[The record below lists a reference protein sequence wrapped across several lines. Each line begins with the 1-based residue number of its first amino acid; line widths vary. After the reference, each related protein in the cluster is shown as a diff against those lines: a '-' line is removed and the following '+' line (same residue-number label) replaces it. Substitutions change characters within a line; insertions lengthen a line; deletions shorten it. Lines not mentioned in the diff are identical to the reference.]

1 MPAQGRHDDGG
12 KRSDHHNRHAG
23 LVPAS
28 TGRRASCVEPKD
40 LRLRLGGPRHKAGV
54 TMILALLIAT
64 PALAQLAPLA
74 DTQLS
79 DPAQEAQAK
88 ALMET
93 IRCVE
98 CQGQAIADSNAD
110 IAGNMR
116 SLIRERIKAGESPEQ
131 VRAWLIQRY
140 GDYISYDPPLGGA
153 TWPLWAAPF
162 VLLVIGIAIARSS
175 FRRKR

>member
-1 MPAQGRHDDGG
+1 M
-12 KRSDHHNRHAG
+12 SLSNRHAG

-28 TGRRASCVEPKD
+28 ARRRASWVESNGS
-40 LRLRLGGPRHKAGV
+40 RLRPGGPRHKAGV
-54 TMILALLIAT
+54 TVVLSGLLLGAAAAISFAT
-64 PALAQLAPLA
+64 PALAQQAPLA

-88 ALMET
+88 ALMGT

-98 CQGQAIADSNAD
+98 CQGQSIADSNAD
-110 IAGNMR
+110 IAANMR
-116 SLIRERIKAGESPEQ
+116 SLIRQRIKSGESPEQ
-131 VRAWLIQRY
+131 VRTWLIQRY

-162 VLLVIGIAIARSS
+162 VLLAIGIAIARSS

>member
-1 MPAQGRHDDGG
+1 MRL
-12 KRSDHHNRHAG
+12 SNRHAG

-28 TGRRASCVEPKD
+28 NVRQASRIESRGLRA
-40 LRLRLGGPRHKAGV
+40 RHIGPRHKAGV
-54 TMILALLIAT
+54 TVGVLGLLMAFAI
-64 PALAQLAPLA
+64 PVLAQTAPLA

-110 IAGNMR
+110 IAANMR
-116 SLIRERIKAGESPEQ
+116 SLIRQRIKSGESPEQ
-131 VRAWLIQRY
+131 VRTWLIQRY

-162 VLLVIGIAIARSS
+162 VLLVIGVAIARSS

>member
-1 MPAQGRHDDGG
+1 MSLPL
-12 KRSDHHNRHAG
+12 NRHAG

-28 TGRRASCVEPKD
+28 TARPASCVEPKGP
-40 LRLRLGGPRHKAGV
+40 RLRRVGPRHKTGV
-54 TMILALLIAT
+54 TVVVLGLLAALAT

-79 DPAQEAQAK
+79 DPAQEEQAK
-88 ALMET
+88 ALMGT

-98 CQGQAIADSNAD
+98 CQGQSIADSNAD
-110 IAGNMR
+110 IAANMR
-116 SLIRERIKAGESPEQ
+116 SLIRQRIKSGESPEQ

>member
-1 MPAQGRHDDGG
+1 MTI
-12 KRSDHHNRHAG
+12 
-23 LVPAS
+23 VF
-28 TGRRASCVEPKD
+28 
-40 LRLRLGGPRHKAGV
+40 
-54 TMILALLIAT
+54 ALLIAA
-64 PALAQLAPLA
+64 PALAQKAPLA

-79 DPAQEAQAK
+79 DPAKEAQAK
-88 ALMET
+88 ALMGT

-98 CQGQAIADSNAD
+98 CQGQSIADSNAD
-110 IAGNMR
+110 IAANMR
-116 SLIRERIKAGESPEQ
+116 SLIRQRIKSGESPEQ

>member
-1 MPAQGRHDDGG
+1 VRQ
-12 KRSDHHNRHAG
+12 
-23 LVPAS
+23 
-28 TGRRASCVEPKD
+28 ASCVGPKW
-40 LRLRLGGPRHKAGV
+40 LRLLRGGSRHKAGV
-54 TMILALLIAT
+54 TMVLALLIAT

-88 ALMET
+88 ALMGT

-98 CQGQAIADSNAD
+98 CQGQSIADSNAD
-110 IAGNMR
+110 IAANMR
-116 SLIRERIKAGESPEQ
+116 SLIRQRIKSGESPEQ
-131 VRAWLIQRY
+131 VRTWLIQRY

-162 VLLVIGIAIARSS
+162 VLLAIGIAIARSS

>member
-1 MPAQGRHDDGG
+1 MRPLPRFL
-12 KRSDHHNRHAG
+12 RHAG
-23 LVPAS
+23 LVPAPNE
-28 TGRRASCVEPKD
+28 RQASCVESKGI
-40 LRLRLGGPRHKAGV
+40 RLRRVGPRHKAGV
-54 TMILALLIAT
+54 TVVLGLILAAIN
-64 PALAQLAPLA
+64 PALAEKASLA

-79 DPAQEAQAK
+79 DPAKEAQAK

-98 CQGQAIADSNAD
+98 CQGQAISDSNAD

-162 VLLVIGIAIARSS
+162 VLLTIGIVIARSS

>member
-1 MPAQGRHDDGG
+1 ML
-12 KRSDHHNRHAG
+12 G
-23 LVPAS
+23 L
-28 TGRRASCVEPKD
+28 
-40 LRLRLGGPRHKAGV
+40 LV
-54 TMILALLIAT
+54 TLAT
-64 PALAQLAPLA
+64 PALAQQAPLA

-110 IAGNMR
+110 IAANMR
-116 SLIRERIKAGESPEQ
+116 SLIRQRIKGGESPAR
-131 VRAWLIQRY
+131 VRSWLIQRY
-140 GDYISYDPPLGGA
+140 GDYISYDPPLSGA
-153 TWPLWAAPF
+153 TWPLWAAPLI
-162 VLLVIGIAIARSS
+162 LLAVGIAIARSS

>member
-1 MPAQGRHDDGG
+1 ML
-12 KRSDHHNRHAG
+12 G
-23 LVPAS
+23 L
-28 TGRRASCVEPKD
+28 
-40 LRLRLGGPRHKAGV
+40 
-54 TMILALLIAT
+54 ILAAIN
-64 PALAQLAPLA
+64 PALAEKASLA

-79 DPAQEAQAK
+79 DPAKEAQAK

-98 CQGQAIADSNAD
+98 CQGQAISDSNAD

-162 VLLVIGIAIARSS
+162 VLLTIGIVIARSS

>member
-1 MPAQGRHDDGG
+1 MGP
-12 KRSDHHNRHAG
+12 
-23 LVPAS
+23 
-28 TGRRASCVEPKD
+28 
-40 LRLRLGGPRHKAGV
+40 RLRRVGPRHKAGV
-54 TMILALLIAT
+54 TLVLGLLAVLAA
-64 PALAQLAPLA
+64 PALAQTAPLA

-88 ALMET
+88 ALMGT

-98 CQGQAIADSNAD
+98 CQGQSIADSNAD
-110 IAGNMR
+110 IAANMR
-116 SLIRERIKAGESPEQ
+116 SLIRQRIKSGESPEQ
-131 VRAWLIQRY
+131 VRTWLIQRY

-162 VLLVIGIAIARSS
+162 VLLAIGIAIARSS

>member
-1 MPAQGRHDDGG
+1 MN
-12 KRSDHHNRHAG
+12 RSNRHTG

-28 TGRRASCVEPKD
+28 NERQARCVTSKG
-40 LRLRLGGPRHKAGV
+40 LRLRRVGPRYKAGV
-54 TMILALLIAT
+54 TVVLGLMLAAIT
-64 PALAQLAPLA
+64 PALAEKAPLA

-98 CQGQAIADSNAD
+98 CQGQAISDSNAD

>member
-1 MPAQGRHDDGG
+1 MSLPVI
-12 KRSDHHNRHAG
+12 RHAG

-28 TGRRASCVEPKD
+28 TVRLARCLESDG
-40 LRLRLGGPRHKAGV
+40 LRLRHVGHPHKAGV
-54 TMILALLIAT
+54 TVMVLGLLAAVAT
-64 PALAQLAPLA
+64 PALAQQTPLA

-110 IAGNMR
+110 IAANMR

-131 VRAWLIQRY
+131 VRAWLVQRY
-140 GDYISYDPPLGGA
+140 GDYISYDPPLGSA

-162 VLLVIGIAIARSS
+162 VLLAIGIAIARSS

>member
-1 MPAQGRHDDGG
+1 
-12 KRSDHHNRHAG
+12 
-23 LVPAS
+23 V
-28 TGRRASCVEPKD
+28 T
-40 LRLRLGGPRHKAGV
+40 AGV
-54 TMILALLIAT
+54 LGLLLAFAT
-64 PALAQLAPLA
+64 PALAQQAPLA

-79 DPAQEAQAK
+79 NPAQEAQAK

-116 SLIRERIKAGESPEQ
+116 SLIRERIKSGESPEQ
-131 VRAWLIQRY
+131 VRTWLIQRY

-175 FRRKR
+175 FRRKG

>member
-1 MPAQGRHDDGG
+1 MHGR
-12 KRSDHHNRHAG
+12 
-23 LVPAS
+23 
-28 TGRRASCVEPKD
+28 
-40 LRLRLGGPRHKAGV
+40 PRHKAGV
-54 TMILALLIAT
+54 TVVLAALMTAIT
-64 PALAQLAPLA
+64 PAIAQQAPLA
-74 DTQLS
+74 DVQLS

-110 IAGNMR
+110 IAANMR
-116 SLIRERIKAGESPEQ
+116 SLIRQRIKAGESPAQ

-153 TWPLWAAPF
+153 TWPLWAAPV
-162 VLLVIGIAIARSS
+162 VLLAIGIAIARSS

>member
-1 MPAQGRHDDGG
+1 MSLSNRLAGR
-12 KRSDHHNRHAG
+12 
-23 LVPAS
+23 VPAS
-28 TGRRASCVEPKD
+28 AGRQAA
-40 LRLRLGGPRHKAGV
+40 RLELLGQDRRHGRPRHKPGITV
-54 TMILALLIAT
+54 VVLGLLAAFAM
-64 PALAQLAPLA
+64 PALAQQAPLA
-74 DTQLS
+74 DTQLT
-79 DPAQEAQAK
+79 DPAQEAQAR
-88 ALMET
+88 ALMGT

-98 CQGQAIADSNAD
+98 CQGQSIADSNAD

-116 SLIRERIKAGESPEQ
+116 SLIRQRIKAGESPAQ

-153 TWPLWAAPF
+153 TWPLWAAPI

>member
-1 MPAQGRHDDGG
+1 MS
-12 KRSDHHNRHAG
+12 RSNRHAG

-28 TGRRASCVEPKD
+28 TVKRPSRVEPKG
-40 LRLRLGGPRHKAGV
+40 LRLRRGGPRHKTGV

-88 ALMET
+88 ALMGT

-98 CQGQAIADSNAD
+98 CQGQSIADSNAD
-110 IAGNMR
+110 IAANMR
-116 SLIRERIKAGESPEQ
+116 SLIRQRIKSGESPEQ
-131 VRAWLIQRY
+131 VRGWLIQRY